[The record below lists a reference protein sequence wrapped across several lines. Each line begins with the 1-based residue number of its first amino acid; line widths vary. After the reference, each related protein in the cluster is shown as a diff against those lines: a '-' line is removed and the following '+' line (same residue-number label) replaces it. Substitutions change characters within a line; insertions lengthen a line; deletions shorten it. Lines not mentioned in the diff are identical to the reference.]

1 LPDSVTLPPDFT
13 DVGDAAMVSV
23 PGAGLAAQTAGT
35 AIRPTAAIVIIVR
48 FMQVST
54 PEAA

>member
-1 LPDSVTLPPDFT
+1 
-13 DVGDAAMVSV
+13 VSV
-23 PGAGLAAQTAGT
+23 PGAGLAAHTAGT